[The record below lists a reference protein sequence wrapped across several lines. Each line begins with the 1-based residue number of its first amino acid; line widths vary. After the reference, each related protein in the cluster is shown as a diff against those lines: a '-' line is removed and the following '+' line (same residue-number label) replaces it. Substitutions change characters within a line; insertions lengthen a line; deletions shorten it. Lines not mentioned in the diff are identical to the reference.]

1 MYWNRRVAQITLM
14 HHEEQFH
21 RRIPDRSLLTEGKK
35 AAAADGLASSMW
47 AQKQKRR
54 RSRKASG
61 VKFVRVKVDT
71 SDLFSCRKKNKQQK
85 KKSTEDGR
93 VKTSCSE
100 TSDWKMLLMPRQ
112 KCCFWTV
119 LNASAF
125 IGAASTLRPCAALP
139 AWHHNVTQPWPQEH
153 LQWKHWEHKV
163 F

>member
-1 MYWNRRVAQITLM
+1 M

-71 SDLFSCRKKNKQQK
+71 ICSVVEKKTDNK
-85 KKSTEDGR
+85 KKKAQRMEGL
-93 VKTSCSE
+93 K
-100 TSDWKMLLMPRQ
+100 Q
-112 KCCFWTV
+112 
-119 LNASAF
+119 
-125 IGAASTLRPCAALP
+125 AALR
-139 AWHHNVTQPWPQEH
+139 H
-153 LQWKHWEHKV
+153 LIGR
-163 F
+163 

>member
-1 MYWNRRVAQITLM
+1 M

-71 SDLFSCRKKNKQQK
+71 SDLFSCRKKTDNK
-85 KKSTEDGR
+85 KKKAQRMEGL
-93 VKTSCSE
+93 K
-100 TSDWKMLLMPRQ
+100 Q
-112 KCCFWTV
+112 
-119 LNASAF
+119 
-125 IGAASTLRPCAALP
+125 AALR
-139 AWHHNVTQPWPQEH
+139 H
-153 LQWKHWEHKV
+153 LIGRCC
-163 F
+163 